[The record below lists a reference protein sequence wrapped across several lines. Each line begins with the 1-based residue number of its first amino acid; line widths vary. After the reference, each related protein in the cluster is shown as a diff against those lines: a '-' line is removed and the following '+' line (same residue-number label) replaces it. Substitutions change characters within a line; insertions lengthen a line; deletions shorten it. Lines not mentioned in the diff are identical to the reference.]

1 MGTAHNNRP
10 SPATL
15 QSAKNSGL
23 RGIVDTEMDY
33 VEESALYKVDLR
45 IN

>member
-1 MGTAHNNRP
+1 MGTAP
-10 SPATL
+10 AATL
-15 QSAKNSGL
+15 QSAKIG
-23 RGIVDTEMDY
+23 GEDTEMDY